1 MHVRQGLKTTSV
13 HLCRFELSLT
23 INYMA
28 AFLRKIIVENRAQSF
43 PGCVGVCVPQMPH
56 NVDKAIFGAEPA

>member
-13 HLCRFELSLT
+13 NLCRFELSLT

-43 PGCVGVCVPQMPH
+43 PDCVGVCVPQMPH